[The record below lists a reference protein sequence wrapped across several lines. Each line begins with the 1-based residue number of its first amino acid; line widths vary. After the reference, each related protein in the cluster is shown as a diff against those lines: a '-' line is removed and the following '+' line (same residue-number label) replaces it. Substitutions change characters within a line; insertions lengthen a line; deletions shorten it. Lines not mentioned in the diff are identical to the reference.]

1 MIELKDLSYVR
12 LGASS
17 LDDAENFATRCLG
30 LQIGEQSEKALYLRS
45 DDRAHTLCYF
55 EGDPADQTVGFEVE
69 DESKLNA
76 AAATLE
82 KLGHSVHGGTPT
94 ECSQRKVKAFIG
106 FKDPTG
112 NQIELVVRPERS
124 GKRYFATRD
133 AGITGFSHVGLFT
146 TDPARD
152 ERFWTQVCNA
162 RVSDRIGDIALMRVN
177 AIHHTVA
184 LAPGRGAGIH
194 HVNHQVQSNDD
205 VLRSYYHLS
214 GQRVPIVFGPG
225 RHPTSGARFLYFR
238 GPDQMVFEY
247 SVGVDEIEDEETHRP
262 RQFGFEP
269 SSSACGERSQ
279 SGSAEPAKVG
289 EKSSPDCRSTPGG

>member
-1 MIELKDLSYVR
+1 MIELKDLCYAR
-12 LGASS
+12 LGASD
-17 LDDAENFATRCLG
+17 LEDAESFSIKSLG
-30 LQIGEQSEKALYLRS
+30 LEVAEHTAKSLYLRS

-69 DESKLNA
+69 DEAKLT
-76 AAATLE
+76 AAATTLDE
-82 KLGHSVHGGTPT
+82 LGHAVHVGTAT
-94 ECSQRKVKAFIG
+94 ECSLRKVRAFIG

-112 NQIELVVRPERS
+112 NQIELAVRPERS

-133 AGITGFSHVGLFT
+133 AGITGFSHVGLYT

-184 LAPGRGAGIH
+184 LAPGRSPGIH
-194 HVNHQVQSNDD
+194 HINHQVGSNDD

-225 RHPTSGARFLYFR
+225 RHPTSGARFLYFQ
-238 GPDQMVFEY
+238 GPDGMVFEY

-269 SSSACGERSQ
+269 SSLCMWGAKSAR
-279 SGSAEPAKVG
+279 P
-289 EKSSPDCRSTPGG
+289 R

>member
-1 MIELKDLSYVR
+1 MIELKDLCYAR
-12 LGASS
+12 LGASD
-17 LDDAENFATRCLG
+17 LEDAESFSIKSLG
-30 LQIGEQSEKALYLRS
+30 LEVAEHTAKSLYLRS

-69 DESKLNA
+69 DEAKLT
-76 AAATLE
+76 AAATTLDE
-82 KLGHSVHGGTPT
+82 LGHAVHVGTAT
-94 ECSQRKVKAFIG
+94 ECSLRKVKAFIG

-112 NQIELVVRPERS
+112 NQIELAVRPERS

-133 AGITGFSHVGLFT
+133 AGITGFSHVGLYT

-184 LAPGRGAGIH
+184 LAPGRSPGIH
-194 HVNHQVQSNDD
+194 HINHQVGSNDD

-225 RHPTSGARFLYFR
+225 RHPTSGARFLYFQ
-238 GPDQMVFEY
+238 GPDGMVFEY

-269 SSSACGERSQ
+269 SSLCMWGAKSAR
-279 SGSAEPAKVG
+279 P
-289 EKSSPDCRSTPGG
+289 R

>member
-1 MIELKDLSYVR
+1 MIELKDLCYAR
-12 LGASS
+12 LGASD
-17 LDDAENFATRCLG
+17 LDDAESFSIKGLG
-30 LQIGEQSEKALYLRS
+30 LQVGEHTAKSLYLRS

-69 DESKLNA
+69 DEDKLT
-76 AAATLE
+76 AAATTLE
-82 KLGHSVHGGTPT
+82 ELGHAVHVGTAT
-94 ECSQRKVKAFIG
+94 ECSLRKVRAFIG

-112 NQIELVVRPERS
+112 NQIELAVRPERS

-133 AGITGFSHVGLFT
+133 AGITGFSHVGLYT

-162 RVSDRIGDIALMRVN
+162 RVSDRIGDIALIRVN

-184 LAPGRGAGIH
+184 LAPGRGPGIH
-194 HVNHQVQSNDD
+194 HINHQVGSNDD

-225 RHPTSGARFLYFR
+225 RHPTSGARFLYFQ
-238 GPDQMVFEY
+238 GPDGMVFEY
-247 SVGVDEIEDEETHRP
+247 SVGVDEIQDEETHRP

-269 SSSACGERSQ
+269 SSLCMWGARSAR
-279 SGSAEPAKVG
+279 P
-289 EKSSPDCRSTPGG
+289 R

>member
-17 LDDAENFATRCLG
+17 LDDAENFATKCLG

-82 KLGHSVHGGTPT
+82 KLGHPVHGGTPT

-184 LAPGRGAGIH
+184 LAPGRGPGIH

-269 SSSACGERSQ
+269 SSLCMWG
-279 SGSAEPAKVG
+279 AKSVWQ
-289 EKSSPDCRSTPGG
+289 R

>member
-17 LDDAENFATRCLG
+17 LDDAETFATKCLG

-76 AAATLE
+76 AAATLDQ
-82 KLGHSVHGGTPT
+82 LGHRVHGGTPT

-112 NQIELVVRPERS
+112 NQIELVIRPERS

-184 LAPGRGAGIH
+184 LAPGRGPGIH
-194 HVNHQVQSNDD
+194 HVNHQVESNDD

-247 SVGVDEIEDEETHRP
+247 SVGVDEIEDEDTHRP

-269 SSSACGERSQ
+269 SSLCMWG
-279 SGSAEPAKVG
+279 AKSVWQ
-289 EKSSPDCRSTPGG
+289 R